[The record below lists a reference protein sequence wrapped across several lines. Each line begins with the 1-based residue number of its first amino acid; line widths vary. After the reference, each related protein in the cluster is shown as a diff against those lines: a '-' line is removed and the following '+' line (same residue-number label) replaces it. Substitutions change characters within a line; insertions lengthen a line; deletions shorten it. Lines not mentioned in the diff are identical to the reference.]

1 MNQHPCVEGT
11 MINLLQAVRKNLLKI
26 SKSVFFYGA
35 IAHMLFCYK
44 VFLSMPGEAHIVTSF
59 AKYFYFWVVTSATL
73 GYGDIAPVTVEG
85 MLFTALVFVPFSLLL
100 FGIFFT
106 HMSEYSQNLTR
117 KKYKG
122 LGNFKKM
129 KNHIIVAGDEEIER
143 TTELIFADANR
154 EPKKVLIVTDKEME
168 HPFPD
173 NKMVSFCLVKS
184 YYSKATR
191 ERIGLANA
199 CSVIIH
205 TNDDDKSAFLAS
217 SFQHVVSDDAHISV
231 CITDEDQAQVL
242 RSMDSKL
249 EVYSPNKAHNLVK
262 SMQDRGTN
270 HASAELFTNGEG
282 HTHFTAEMPSG
293 WSISVKELEDLF
305 RRADVKLLAIAKNK
319 TSKGMD
325 FTPALDTELIDGSV
339 IHYIATERKNLKEV
353 FARYFQGASAA

>member
-1 MNQHPCVEGT
+1 
-11 MINLLQAVRKNLLKI
+11 MINLLQTVRNNLLRV

-35 IAHMLFCYK
+35 IAHMLFCYN
-44 VFLSMPGEAHIVTSF
+44 VFLSLPGEAHIVTSF

-106 HMSEYSQNLTR
+106 HLSEYSQNLTR

-122 LGNFKKM
+122 LGSFRKM
-129 KNHIIVAGDEEIER
+129 KNHIIVAGNEEIER
-143 TTELIFADANR
+143 TIELIFADTNR
-154 EPKKVLIVTDKEME
+154 ESKKVLIVTDKEME

-184 YYSKATR
+184 YYSKATQ

-199 CSVIIH
+199 CSVIVH
-205 TNDDDKSAFLAS
+205 TTDDDKSAFLAMS
-217 SFQHVVSDDAHISV
+217 CQRVIGDDAHISV
-231 CITDEDQAQVL
+231 CITDEDKAKVL

-282 HTHFTAEMPSG
+282 HTHFTSEMPSG
-293 WSISVKELEDLF
+293 WPVSVRDLEDLF
-305 RRADVKLLAIAKNK
+305 RRADIKLLAIAKNK
-319 TSKGMD
+319 TSKGID
-325 FTPALDTELIDGSV
+325 FTPALDTVLIDGSI
-339 IHYIATERKNLKEV
+339 IHYIATERKDMKEV
-353 FARYFQGASAA
+353 FAKYYQGTLVA